1 MPEVLV
7 VGVDGS
13 DNGWAALAWA
23 ADEARLRGATL
34 RIVCAFEDPAAT
46 AGLGTAFGAGA
57 PVAVDPT
64 LIEGAAQDIVNE
76 AAQRAG
82 ELTVERVSACD
93 RPDDFLCEQGK
104 DASLLVLGSRGH
116 GAIGSLLLGSVTNHV
131 IHHATCPVVIVPHK
145 A

>member
-76 AAQRAG
+76 AHQICPYSRATRG
-82 ELTVERVSACD
+82 NIDVTIIL
-93 RPDDFLCEQGK
+93 
-104 DASLLVLGSRGH
+104 ASQNAS
-116 GAIGSLLLGSVTNHV
+116 GA
-131 IHHATCPVVIVPHK
+131 A
-145 A
+145 